1 MDENVIDFEEYN
13 IKVDL
18 TEIEKMDKEEM
29 ESCKG
34 KIEEIKEMLNK
45 KQKGKLKGMRLED
58 LVVDDE
64 EIIVEEEKKIKEKRK
79 ENEAREK

>member
-18 TEIEKMDKEEM
+18 TEIEKMDKEEL

-45 KQKGKLKGMRLED
+45 K
-58 LVVDDE
+58 
-64 EIIVEEEKKIKEKRK
+64 
-79 ENEAREK
+79 